1 MWASGLRYGALKSSG
16 IHSVGTPPEV
26 PWVAHDS
33 TGLRYSPTALCWQ
46 RFITGD
52 SIGVSAYQAGEAND
66 LSLAHIER
74 DVVQN
79 PGAV

>member
-1 MWASGLRYGALKSSG
+1 MWASKLRYGALKSSG

-33 TGLRYSPTALCWQ
+33 AGLRYSPTALCWQ

-52 SIGVSAYQAGEAND
+52 SIGVSAYQAGEAA
-66 LSLAHIER
+66 LRHR
-74 DVVQN
+74 
-79 PGAV
+79 